1 MLQGTGLSWLGHRR
15 SRNAERLGCQRLLVH
30 SAAALGLRT
39 LPAPRTVG
47 LGRAAGGGCGSPPPL
62 GAAAAGRPAT
72 SGHSSHA
79 AAASASSLGSARLGQ
94 RRGAPPGPRLSPS
107 APAAAATAERR
118 RGPGFYGR
126 RGRRQRALERSR
138 SPEPSSSPPPHSAP
152 PRLLAP
158 SLRAALPPESPRFW
172 VRAEGLTG
180 VWVEPA

>member
-138 SPEPSSSPPPHSAP
+138 SPEPSSSPPRTPLRPGFSHP
-152 PRLLAP
+152 PCGLPCPLNLPAFGFM
-158 SLRAALPPESPRFW
+158 LR
-172 VRAEGLTG
+172 G
-180 VWVEPA
+180 